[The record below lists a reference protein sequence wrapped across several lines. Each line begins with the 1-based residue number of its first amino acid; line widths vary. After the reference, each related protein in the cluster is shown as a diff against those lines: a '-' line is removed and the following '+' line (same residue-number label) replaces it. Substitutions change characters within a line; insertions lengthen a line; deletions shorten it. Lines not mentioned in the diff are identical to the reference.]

1 MIKTFI
7 QLLLFMTATLC
18 VAQEKHL
25 YAVYDQ
31 YYDTKIPL
39 KRKAFLYANSSKA
52 IYEDD
57 MMNNHEVNKD
67 AYGKV
72 VPGQSN
78 IIFAQFSENDFSK
91 IDPKK
96 NEIQF
101 FDDLERGKKVLI
113 TDKVKQEWSITEEK
127 KLINDIEC
135 YKATTKYRGI
145 EWIVWFAPSIP
156 YSYGPWKLYG
166 LPGLIIEAYDN
177 NKKFN
182 YSIERIEFKKLD
194 ILKKDFKSLTSEAIF
209 QYMTMKEFVDARD
222 EIREALISDLKSRR
236 GAEVTTMHKGK
247 ARSGREL
254 IYEWD

>member
-1 MIKTFI
+1 MNKQVINLFF
-7 QLLLFMTATLC
+7 LLLATIGI
-18 VAQEKHL
+18 AQEKHL
-25 YAVYDQ
+25 YAIYDQ
-31 YYDTKIPL
+31 YYDTEIPL
-39 KRKAFLYANSSKA
+39 QRKGFLYADQSVA
-52 IYEDD
+52 IFEDD

-101 FDDLERGKKVLI
+101 FDDLERGKKVLLTDNVKQNWAI
-113 TDKVKQEWSITEEK
+113 TDEK
-127 KLINDIEC
+127 KMINDIEC
-135 YKATTKYRGI
+135 YKATTNYRGM

-156 YSYGPWKLYG
+156 YPYGPWKLHG
-166 LPGLIIEAYDN
+166 LPGLIIEAQDI
-177 NKKFN
+177 NKKYN
-182 YSIERIEFKKLD
+182 YSVERIEFKKLD
-194 ILKKDFKSLTSEAIF
+194 ILNKDFKSFTDEAIF
-209 QYMTMKEFVDARD
+209 KEMTMKDFVDERD
-222 EIREALISDLKSRR
+222 EMREAYLNEVRSR
-236 GAEVTTMHKGK
+236 GSKVTSMHKGK